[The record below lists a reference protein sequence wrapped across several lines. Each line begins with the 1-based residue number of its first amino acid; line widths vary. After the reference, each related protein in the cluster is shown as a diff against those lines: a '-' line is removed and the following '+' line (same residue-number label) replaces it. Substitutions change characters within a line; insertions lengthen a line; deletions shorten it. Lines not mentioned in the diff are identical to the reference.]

1 MSAARKPVRARPEAT
16 SPLAGTRAPLVPNVE
31 PLRVG
36 DTHPSPPADSQSHRV
51 TESQTL
57 SVREPSEQPRY
68 LTLVRKE
75 ARLRPD
81 QATALADLRRRLAR
95 SRTDRSETITDNTLL
110 RIAVDLLL
118 AHADRLHG
126 DTEEQL
132 TESALRST

>member
-1 MSAARKPVRARPEAT
+1 
-16 SPLAGTRAPLVPNVE
+16 
-31 PLRVG
+31 LRVG